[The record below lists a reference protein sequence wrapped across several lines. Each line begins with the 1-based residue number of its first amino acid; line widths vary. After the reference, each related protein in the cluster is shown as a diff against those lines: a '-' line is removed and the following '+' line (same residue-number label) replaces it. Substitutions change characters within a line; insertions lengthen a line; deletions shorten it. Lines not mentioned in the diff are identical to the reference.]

1 MEHNP
6 IQQYKEQSIS
16 TMTPDELLLLLFD
29 ELVKDLMRCGLAID
43 NEQYEMLDTYADKSV
58 AIINYLDDILDD
70 QYPISQNM
78 HKLYDYFG
86 YQLARVKIGRN
97 KQVLEEVH
105 RMISE
110 LRDSF
115 RQAEKN
121 CAEKA
126 EKNAAG
132 ARS

>member
-1 MEHNP
+1 MEHDP
-6 IQQYKEQSIS
+6 IQQYKERSIS

-29 ELVKDLMRCGLAID
+29 ELMKDLMRCGLAID
-43 NEQYEMLDTYADKSV
+43 QQQYDLLETYADKSV

-86 YQLARVKIGRN
+86 YQMARVKIGRN

-105 RMISE
+105 RRIGE

-121 CAEKA
+121 CAEEA
-126 EKNAAG
+126 ERKAAG

>member
-1 MEHNP
+1 MEHDP
-6 IQQYKEQSIS
+6 IQQYKERSIS
-16 TMTPDELLLLLFD
+16 TKTPDELLLLLFD
-29 ELVKDLMRCGLAID
+29 EMMKDLMRCGLAID
-43 NEQYEMLDTYADKSV
+43 QQQYDLLETYADKSV

-86 YQLARVKIGRN
+86 YQMARVKIGRN

-105 RMISE
+105 RMIGE

-121 CAEKA
+121 CAEEA
-126 EKNAAG
+126 ERKAAG